1 MPGVRVHGMPAYWP
15 PFETSNARGHNKTTF
30 NWFSASFST
39 TSPRLFE
46 RSCEWLN
53 GKKKCV
59 LVLYSHLWA
68 REVEPCV
75 ATKETIKLSKVCY
88 KNRINSVFANI
99 TKSNRP
105 TKQGQLLEKS
115 KCKVFAGYL
124 TFKWYGDYIFSSC
137 SFSKT
142 TYT

>member
-1 MPGVRVHGMPAYWP
+1 MVCQHTGLLLKLPMQGVTIRQLLIGSQQVLAQLP
-15 PFETSNARGHNKTTF
+15 PDYLREAVSGLTVRRNVFWFYTAICGQGKSNLVWWTQTT
-30 NWFSASFST
+30 
-39 TSPRLFE
+39 
-46 RSCEWLN
+46 
-53 GKKKCV
+53 
-59 LVLYSHLWA
+59 
-68 REVEPCV
+68 